1 MLGKKMEN
9 KKPKAK
15 LDVRLIALDLDDT
28 LLNEEREITE
38 KNLEALKECAQKGI
52 YIVLCSGRAE
62 DAILP
67 FIKKIGIGEKETGR
81 YLIAIN
87 GCSIF
92 DLHTREQVFCKK
104 VESDILVRTNEIA
117 EEWGLR
123 SEVYTP
129 DTIYYQEETKWTR
142 LDVDLCGLKGKVV
155 PDYKEFIK
163 QGFTKMLVPGQPEL
177 LLKLQDVL
185 RKEFGDR
192 AVIFTSKP
200 YFLEILPPNCGKG
213 EAVNFLAEKIG
224 LPSDTTMAFGD
235 SMNDESMIRL
245 CKYGVCM
252 KNGLDAIKE
261 ISDFVTDYDNNNDGI
276 ADFLR
281 KYVL

>member
-1 MLGKKMEN
+1 MEN

-155 PDYKEFIK
+155 PNYKEFIK

>member
-1 MLGKKMEN
+1 MEN
-9 KKPKAK
+9 KKTKAK

>member
-1 MLGKKMEN
+1 MEN
-9 KKPKAK
+9 KKTKTK

-67 FIKKIGIGEKETGR
+67 FIKKIGIGEKEKGR